1 MICSISFHHTKMPA
15 TNPRI
20 HITVKPS
27 FHAVLQR
34 LSAATGQ
41 SMSSLLAEFLQP
53 NEDVFER
60 MATII
65 EAASTVQADVRR
77 ELVSSMESV
86 QAEIERKLGLTKELF
101 EKGSDD
107 LVTQM
112 ESISR
117 RRRAPARSVSEAG
130 RTAAP
135 EVDPPCLTGGSG
147 TPRKQAKLAGENT
160 AKARQVRRSGP
171 KHG

>member
-1 MICSISFHHTKMPA
+1 
-15 TNPRI
+15 
-20 HITVKPS
+20 
-27 FHAVLQR
+27 
-34 LSAATGQ
+34 
-41 SMSSLLAEFLQP
+41 MSSLLAEFLEP

-65 EAASTVQADVRR
+65 EAASSVQADVRR
-77 ELVSSMESV
+77 ELASSMEGV

-101 EKGSDD
+101 EKSSDD

-112 ESISR
+112 ESVNR
-117 RRRAPARSVSEAG
+117 RRRAPPRSGSAQG

-135 EVDPPCLTGGSG
+135 APDPSRLTGGSG
-147 TPRKQAKLAGENT
+147 TPRKGAKVAGEKS
-160 AKARQVRRSGP
+160 AKARQVRRSGL